1 MNKEDITQKFAEAKD
16 LVSEVEEPFRSL
28 ALEVVFRWL
37 LDQTAGTAQVVSPG
51 PRVEPVI
58 SPSMALNEFL
68 ALRKP
73 ASHKDRVLL
82 VAYYYL
88 HSKNEP
94 VTSAEINEAY
104 TLARMARPQNPSD
117 VIGKCVAKGYLMEY
131 PVEKEGKRAL
141 QITQTGEKY
150 LDEQV
155 TKT

>member
-1 MNKEDITQKFAEAKD
+1 VDKEDITQKFAKAKE
-16 LVSEVEEPFRSL
+16 LVSEIEEPYQGL

-37 LDQTAGTAQVVSPG
+37 LDQALGPVQVVGPG
-51 PRVEPVI
+51 VGPAI

-68 ALRKP
+68 ASRKP
-73 ASHKDRVLL
+73 TSHKDRVLL

-94 VTSAEINEAY
+94 VTRAEIGEAY
-104 TLARMARPQNPSD
+104 TLARTARPQNLSD
-117 VIGKCVAKGYLMEY
+117 VIGKCVAKGYLMEH

-150 LDEQV
+150 LEEQA
-155 TKT
+155 TKA